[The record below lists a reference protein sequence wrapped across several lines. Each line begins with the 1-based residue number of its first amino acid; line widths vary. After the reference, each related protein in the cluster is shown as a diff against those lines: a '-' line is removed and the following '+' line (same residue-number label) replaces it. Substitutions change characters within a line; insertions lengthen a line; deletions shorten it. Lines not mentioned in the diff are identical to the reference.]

1 MLNTIVL
8 RSSALARHQNAPLLR
23 ERESYLRY
31 LMSLGRSRRK
41 QRDASNY
48 LIQVVQRLKL
58 TRMRKIRL
66 EDLRLA
72 ANQWRRRSAQSRA
85 TGHRGSAGFL
95 RYAKGWLRYHGRLI
109 EPKKWNVPS
118 DRRVELYKRY
128 LQIEMGFAHRT
139 VENRV
144 WGLNRFLA
152 WLESNEIQLHS
163 VSVAH
168 IERYF
173 DYLSGAQQW
182 KSTTIASTAQNL
194 KVFFRYAEGRHWTRK
209 GVSRGIFG
217 PRIYKTPAIRK
228 GPDWQDVCR
237 LIESTRGNSPN
248 DRRARAVLLLLSV
261 YGLRAS
267 EISNLTLRDV
277 NLKDGIL
284 TIRRNKNHL
293 VQRLPL
299 EPSVR
304 TALETYIQ
312 QARPAS
318 ECARVF
324 LTLGRPYGPIGQA
337 SLYNITRTRMRRLGI
352 NSVNKGPHSLRHAC
366 ANHLLTIGT
375 PVTKVASLLGH
386 GSSRYV
392 GSYIQHTVTQLRSV
406 AEFSLR
412 GLLELN

>member
-1 MLNTIVL
+1 M
-8 RSSALARHQNAPLLR
+8 RHRNAPLLR
-23 ERESYLRY
+23 ERESYLCHLRN
-31 LMSLGRSRRK
+31 LGRSRHK
-41 QRDASNY
+41 QRDASSY

-72 ANQWRRRSAQSRA
+72 ADKWRRRCAQSRA
-85 TGHRGSAGFL
+85 AGQRGSASFL

-128 LQIEMGFAHRT
+128 LQIEMGFAGRT

-144 WGLNRFLA
+144 WGLNRFLS
-152 WLESNEIQLHS
+152 WLATNNIQLKG

-173 DYLSGAQQW
+173 DYLAGPQQW
-182 KSTTIASTAQNL
+182 NSTTIASTAHNL

-217 PRIYKTPAIRK
+217 PRIYSRPAVRK

-237 LIESTRGNSPN
+237 LIEGTRGNSPN
-248 DRRARAVLLLLSV
+248 DSRARAVLLLLSV

-277 NLKDGIL
+277 NFKDCIL
-284 TIRRNKNHL
+284 TIRRSKNRL

-299 EPSVR
+299 EPNVR
-304 TALETYIQ
+304 TALKAYIGR
-312 QARPAS
+312 ARPAS
-318 ECARVF
+318 ECTRVF
-324 LTLGRPYGPIGQA
+324 LTLRHPYGPIFQA
-337 SLYNITRTRMRRLGI
+337 SLYNITRTRMKRLNI
-352 NSVNKGPHSLRHAC
+352 RSVNKGPHSLRHAC

-375 PVTKVASLLGH
+375 PVAKVASLLGH
-386 GSSRYV
+386 GSSKYV
-392 GSYIQHTVTQLRSV
+392 GSYIQHTVADLRSV

-412 GLLELN
+412 GLLELE